1 MNEKDLHVIL
11 ATDNN
16 YAEFVAVVIVSLL
29 QTNPQFESIHVH
41 LLANGVSDATVQKI
55 QRHLPQ
61 ERGQLHVYD
70 ISDLEQRL
78 GIQVP
83 NTIAISAY
91 ARLFMASLLPADL
104 DRVLYLD
111 CDIVV
116 SDNIIEFWKTN
127 LDGFLVAGVL
137 DTLYSVTAKTDV
149 GLSTDAPYVNSGVLL
164 INLKSWREENMQQCF
179 LDFLLSHNGHVTH
192 HDQGIINATCHG
204 RMQVIHPRYNLAS
217 NYLSHPYKL
226 LTSMNNPFYSEGEVE
241 EAKKHPAIIHFTE
254 GFYNRPWVKN
264 SKHPLAERFNYFH
277 KQTEWDGT
285 HLRPD
290 KRSLAM
296 RILSWEFL
304 NLPLWM
310 YNATQRI
317 IKKIK

>member
-1 MNEKDLHVIL
+1 MNKKDLHVVL

-29 QTNPQFESIHVH
+29 ETNPRFESIHVH
-41 LLANGVSDATVQKI
+41 LLANGVSDATIQKL

-61 ERGQLHVYD
+61 QRGQLHVYD

-78 GIQVP
+78 GIKVP
-83 NTIAISAY
+83 STIAISSY

-116 SDNIIEFWKTN
+116 SDNIIKFWKTN

-149 GLSTDAPYVNSGVLL
+149 GLTIDAPYVNAGVLL
-164 INLKSWREENMQQCF
+164 VNLKAWREKKMQQRF
-179 LDFLLSHNGHVTH
+179 LDFLLSHNGQVTH
-192 HDQGIINATCHG
+192 HDQGIINATCFG
-204 RMQVIHPRYNLAS
+204 RIRIVHPRYNLAS
-217 NYLSHPYKL
+217 NYLSHPYKM
-226 LTSMNNPFYSEGEVE
+226 LTSMNDPFYSKNEVE
-241 EAKKHPAIIHFTE
+241 EAKAHPAIIHFTQ

-264 SKHPLAERFNYFH
+264 SKHPLAEKFYYYHN
-277 KQTEWDGT
+277 QTEWAGT
-285 HLRPD
+285 PLRHD
-290 KRSLAM
+290 NRSLVM

-304 NLPLWM
+304 NLPIWV
-310 YNATQRI
+310 YKFTQRI
-317 IKKIK
+317 MRILK

>member
-1 MNEKDLHVIL
+1 MNEKDLHVVL

-29 QTNPQFESIHVH
+29 QTNPQFDSIHVH
-41 LLANGVSDATVQKI
+41 LLANGVNDATIQKL
-55 QRHLPQ
+55 QRHIPQ
-61 ERGQLHVYD
+61 GRGQLHVYD

-137 DTLYSVTAKTDV
+137 DTLYSVAAKTDV

-204 RMQVIHPRYNLAS
+204 RMQIVHPRFNLAS
-217 NYLSHPYKL
+217 NYLSHPYIL
-226 LTSMNNPFYSEGEVE
+226 LTSMNNPFYSKNEVE
-241 EAKKHPAIIHFTE
+241 EAKIHPAIIHFTQ

-264 SKHPLAERFNYFH
+264 SKHPFAKQFNYFH
-277 KQTEWDGT
+277 KQTEWAEMP
-285 HLRPD
+285 LRPD
-290 KRSLAM
+290 NRSLVVQ
-296 RILSWEFL
+296 ILSWEFL
-304 NLPLWM
+304 NLPLWV
-310 YNATQRI
+310 YNLTQRI
-317 IKKIK
+317 IKLIR

>member
-1 MNEKDLHVIL
+1 MNEKDLHVVL

-41 LLANGVSDATVQKI
+41 LLANGVNDTTIQKL

-61 ERGQLHVYD
+61 QRGQLHVYD

-78 GIQVP
+78 GIKVP
-83 NTIAISAY
+83 ATIAISSY
-91 ARLFMASLLPADL
+91 ARLFMASLLPADI

-111 CDIVV
+111 CDVV
-116 SDNIIEFWKTN
+116 VADSIMHFWKMD
-127 LDGFLVAGVL
+127 LEGILVAGVL
-137 DTLYSVTAKTDV
+137 DTLYSVTAKTDI
-149 GLSTDAPYVNSGVLL
+149 GLSTDTPYINAGVLL
-164 INLKSWREENMQQCF
+164 VNLKAWRDENMQQRF
-179 LDFLLSHNGHVTH
+179 LNFLLGHNGQVTH

-204 RMQVIHPRYNLAS
+204 RIQIVHPRFNLAS
-217 NYLSHPYKL
+217 NYLSHPYKML
-226 LTSMNNPFYSEGEVE
+226 ASMNTPFYSENEVE
-241 EAKKHPAIIHFTE
+241 EAKKYPAIIHFTQ

-264 SKHPLAERFNYFH
+264 SKHPLAERFNYCH

-285 HLRPD
+285 PLCPD

-296 RILSWEFL
+296 RILSWVFL

-310 YNATQRI
+310 YNATQQLMRL
-317 IKKIK
+317 IK

>member
-1 MNEKDLHVIL
+1 MNEKDLHVVL

-41 LLANGVSDATVQKI
+41 LLANGVNDATIQKL
-55 QRHLPQ
+55 QHHLLQ
-61 ERGQLHVYD
+61 DRAQLHVYD

-83 NTIAISAY
+83 NSIAISAY
-91 ARLFMASLLPADL
+91 ARLFMASLLPTDL

-111 CDIVV
+111 CDVVV
-116 SDNIIEFWKTN
+116 SDDITSFWEMNIE
-127 LDGFLVAGVL
+127 GFLIAGVL
-137 DTLYSVTAKTDV
+137 DTLSTNRTKTDI
-149 GLSTDAPYVNSGVLL
+149 GLPTDAPYVNSGVLL

-204 RMQVIHPRYNLAS
+204 RIQIVHPRFNLAS
-217 NYLSHPYKL
+217 NYLSHPYKML
-226 LTSMNNPFYSEGEVE
+226 ASMNTPFYSENEVE
-241 EAKKHPAIIHFTE
+241 EAKKYPAIIHFTQ

-264 SKHPLAERFNYFH
+264 SMHPLVERVNYFH

-285 HLRPD
+285 PLRPD

-296 RILSWEFL
+296 RILSWVFL